1 MGRSLCAATTVLL
14 VGVLALSFGC
24 KKIAEEPKTEP
35 KSPVPTQTEPKSPV
49 EPKTPLEK
57 AEKPQTPPTSSE
69 PLLILCGNSFEP
81 PVKAL
86 VEMYQQETGAEVEMS
101 LGGSETLLPQ
111 VKLKAAGDVF
121 VTHTPFQQETRDAGA
136 LLREVA
142 VGFQA
147 PVLVVRK
154 GNPSSVT
161 GFADL
166 ATQDLR
172 VVLPDPDYSTC
183 GQMVFKRLE
192 EAGIKDAV
200 LENVANQLVRDHAMV
215 GNQLKLGAADAGI
228 MWNGVANIFK
238 DDLMIVPDQYAYEEI
253 KLSVMG
259 LSYSKNQEQV
269 EEFLDFVEEHGRQ
282 VFEDF
287 GYVK

>member
-1 MGRSLCAATTVLL
+1 MRRLLCAAMTVLL
-14 VGVLALSFGC
+14 VGVLSLSFGC
-24 KKIAEEPKTEP
+24 KKTTEQPTTDP
-35 KSPVPTQTEPKSPV
+35 KSPAESKTTPENAKKPESTEPLV
-49 EPKTPLEK
+49 
-57 AEKPQTPPTSSE
+57 
-69 PLLILCGNSFEP
+69 ILCGNSFEP

-86 VEMYQQETGAEVEMS
+86 VEMYEEETGGKVEMS

-121 VTHTPFQQETRDAGA
+121 VTHTPFQQQTRDAGA

-147 PVLVVRK
+147 PVVVVRK
-154 GNPSSVT
+154 GYEGEIK

-166 ATQDLR
+166 AAPGLR

-200 LENVANQLVRDHAMV
+200 LENVGNQLVREHGQI
-215 GNQLKLGAADAGI
+215 GNQLKLGAADVGI
-228 MWNGVANIFK
+228 MWNGVANTFK
-238 DDLMIVPDQYAYEEI
+238 DDLDLVPDPYAYDEI

-269 EEFLDFVEEHGRQ
+269 EKFLDFVEEHGKQ

>member
-1 MGRSLCAATTVLL
+1 MGRLSCAATILFL
-14 VGVLALSFGC
+14 VGILSLSFGC
-24 KKIAEEPKTEP
+24 KKTGEEPT
-35 KSPVPTQTEPKSPV
+35 PTQ
-49 EPKTPLEK
+49 KTPAESK
-57 AEKPQTPPTSSE
+57 TTPENGEKPETPAANAE
-69 PLLILCGNSFEP
+69 PLVVLCGNSFEP

-86 VEMYQQETGAEVEMS
+86 VEMYEKETGRKVEMS

-136 LLREVA
+136 LLREVV

-147 PVLVVRK
+147 PVLVVRR
-154 GNPSSVT
+154 GNPLSVI

-166 ATQDLR
+166 AAPGLR

-183 GQMVFKRLE
+183 GKMVLKRLE

-200 LENVANQLVRDHAMV
+200 LENVGNQLVRDHAMV

-238 DDLMIVPDQYAYEEI
+238 DDLIIISDPYAYEEI

-259 LSYSKNQEQV
+259 LSYSKNQEQL
-269 EEFLDFVEEHGRQ
+269 EQFLDFVEEYGPQ
-282 VFEDF
+282 VFKDF